1 MGYQIE
7 RKMTTEPNQALI
19 ISPKNRPYSQSNT
32 RGSIILTKFK
42 DQFNKYK
49 SEITQEN
56 ERKMGDRVINDELQ
70 QVVTTYNNNQS
81 ELFKDLFGT
90 REIIQIQS
98 PQMQGNYN

>member
-1 MGYQIE
+1 M
-7 RKMTTEPNQALI
+7 
-19 ISPKNRPYSQSNT
+19 
-32 RGSIILTKFK
+32 TKFK

-98 PQMQGNYN
+98 P